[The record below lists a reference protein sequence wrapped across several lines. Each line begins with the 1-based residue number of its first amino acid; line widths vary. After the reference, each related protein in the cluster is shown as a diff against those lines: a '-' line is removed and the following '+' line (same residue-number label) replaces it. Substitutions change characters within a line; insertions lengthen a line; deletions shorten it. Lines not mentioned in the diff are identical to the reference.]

1 MKEVI
6 KMFDKKIRVQKE
18 GSNTL
23 PERLAEALNTSAG
36 AKMIYGEPIEHD
48 GMTIIPVAKLRYGF
62 GGGGSKHNGEE
73 GSGGGGGEVVQPAG
87 YIELKDG
94 ASRFHAIRDPMAF
107 VPLVVAGGLTGLL
120 LMRGLYKM
128 FRQERGSKA

>member
-1 MKEVI
+1 
-6 KMFDKKIRVQKE
+6 MFDKKIRVQKE
-18 GSNTL
+18 GGNSL

-48 GMTIIPVAKLRYGF
+48 GVTIIPVAKLRYGF
-62 GGGGSKHNGEE
+62 GGGGGKHGGEE

-94 ASRFHAIRDPMAF
+94 SSKYHAIREPMAF
-107 VPLVVAGGLTGLL
+107 VPLVIAGGVTGLL
-120 LMRGLYKM
+120 LARGLHKM
-128 FRQERGSKA
+128 FHREGGSRG